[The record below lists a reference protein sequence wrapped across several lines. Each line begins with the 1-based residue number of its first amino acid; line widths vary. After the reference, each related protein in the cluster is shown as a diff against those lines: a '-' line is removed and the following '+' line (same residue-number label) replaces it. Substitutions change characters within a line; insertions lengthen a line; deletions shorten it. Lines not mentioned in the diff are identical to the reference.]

1 MIQDY
6 KAKKDMAAELLANA
20 DLEDLDS
27 YADDGYNSG
36 NIDESEADASKYL
49 DKMINL
55 YQNKPGVTDSDS
67 KGLGMT
73 PSSMGAVSYE
83 KRRRPPAV

>member
-1 MIQDY
+1 MIQEY

-55 YQNKPGVTDSDS
+55 Y
-67 KGLGMT
+67 
-73 PSSMGAVSYE
+73 
-83 KRRRPPAV
+83 